1 LGFLIFN
8 FPPASIFLGDCGALF
23 LGFILATLPMIS
35 SRKAAVAVALLVPII
50 ALGIPIFD
58 TTLAIIR
65 RRIRGRDPFS
75 PDREHL
81 HHRLLAMGF
90 TQREVTLWL
99 YAASAVLTAMAIFMS
114 NASRVGALAILLTIG
129 AVAVVAVRRLGLD
142 EVQALWGMVRHGER
156 RRRPP
161 RYRTLLVRN
170 TIPLLER
177 CANVAELRSFLE
189 EIRRGL
195 DLDTLIVRLTDDR
208 LVTAL
213 GVSEIVLGED
223 RGPLA
228 ISQRNA
234 ECEMRN
240 GTMRNGECGMRNAEW
255 NRRPTPTSSDRTE
268 SPAADEPTRNAE

>member
-1 LGFLIFN
+1 
-8 FPPASIFLGDCGALF
+8 
-23 LGFILATLPMIS
+23 
-35 SRKAAVAVALLVPII
+35 VALLVPII

-65 RRIRGRDPFS
+65 RRIHGRNPFS

-129 AVAVVAVRRLGLD
+129 AIGVVAVRRLGLD

-177 CANVAELRSFLE
+177 CANVAELRTFLE

-208 LVTAL
+208 LV
-213 GVSEIVLGED
+213 
-223 RGPLA
+223 
-228 ISQRNA
+228 RNA
-234 ECEMRN
+234 
-240 GTMRNGECGMRNAEW
+240 ECGMRNGSTEPKSEIRNSQFEMKMPQHRISGRTRLISVCANQTASRTANTTASGMAVPPIREPRAA
-255 NRRPTPTSSDRTE
+255 RR
-268 SPAADEPTRNAE
+268 